1 MLPKQMSFGN
11 IVIMIKINSLLKVRR
26 LCAARI
32 NSLDFA
38 QRGNSDFREV
48 HFDEIKN
55 QKNPICRLYKLGF
68 KFTIDAKF
76 IL

>member
-55 QKNPICRLYKLGF
+55 QKKPNLQIIQIGF
-68 KFTIDAKF
+68 
-76 IL
+76 